1 MSTPTLS
8 PISQTSRIV
17 LPATGAV
24 SEVVDALPFAVPQYI
39 NEPSFLSGAAD
50 QVAFTY
56 KMFGGEVLDIE
67 ITDCQVYAAYEYA
80 TLEYSSIINSH
91 QARNVL
97 SDLLGFPTGTF
108 DNDGEL
114 KSGSALSSSLN
125 GTSLAVMYPDFSL
138 RGTLDITK
146 AISTEAGIGGTQPFY
161 SASVDVVTGKQDY
174 DLQARVE
181 ELAASGSGED
191 FEGLLE
197 GGKRITVRRVWYK
210 TPRAMWRFYGYY
222 GGLNAVG
229 NLSTYGQYSDDST
242 FEVIPAWHNKLQA
255 MAYEDNIWT
264 RISHYSFELRDN
276 RVRFFPIPQGN
287 ELLKMWFEFTIDDND
302 SFNLNVTG
310 SGGGVG
316 MPRNRGVNNFNTVP
330 FSNIPY
336 CNINSMGK
344 QWIRRYALA
353 LAKEQLALVRS
364 KFNTVPIPGESVT
377 LNGPEL
383 MSQAKEE
390 QDKLKTE
397 LKEYLDQLTYNSLA
411 EQRAELVENADR
423 VNQKIPKPIFVG

>member
-8 PISQTSRIV
+8 PISQTNRIV
-17 LPATGAV
+17 LPATGTVGDVAA
-24 SEVVDALPFAVPQYI
+24 ALPFAIPQYVS
-39 NEPSFLSGAAD
+39 EPSFLSGAAD
-50 QVAFTY
+50 QVAFTH

-97 SDLLGFPTGTF
+97 SDILGFPTGTF
-108 DNDGEL
+108 DNDGEM

-125 GTSLAVMYPDFSL
+125 GTSLAVMYPEFDM
-138 RGTLDITK
+138 RATLDITK
-146 AISTEAGIGGTQPFY
+146 AISTEAGIGGTKTFY
-161 SASVDVVTGKQDY
+161 SASVDVVTGQQDY

-181 ELAASGSGED
+181 ELAASGSGEP
-191 FEGLLE
+191 FEGLVD
-197 GGKRITVRRVWYK
+197 GNRITVRRVWYK

-229 NLSTYGQYSDDST
+229 NMSTYGQYSDDST

-264 RISHYSFELRDN
+264 RISHYSFELRN
-276 RVRFFPIPQGN
+276 NKVRFFPIPQFN

-302 SFNLNVTG
+302 VYNLNASG
-310 SGGGVG
+310 SVG
-316 MPRNRGVNNFNTVP
+316 SARNRGVNNFNTVP

-353 LAKEQLALVRS
+353 LSKEQLALVRS
-364 KFNTVPIPGESVT
+364 KFNTVPIPGESVM

-383 MSQAKEE
+383 LSAAKDE
-390 QDKLKTE
+390 QEKLRTE
-397 LKEYLDQLTYNSLA
+397 LREYLDQVTYNVLA

>member
-1 MSTPTLS
+1 MTKPNLTPL
-8 PISQTSRIV
+8 SQTSSIV
-17 LPATGAV
+17 LPATGTV
-24 SEVVDALPFAVPQYI
+24 SDVAAALPFAIPQYV
-39 NEPSFLSGAAD
+39 NEPTFLSGAAD
-50 QVAFTY
+50 QVGFTY
-56 KMFGGEVLDIE
+56 RMFGGEVLDVE
-67 ITDCQVYAAYEYA
+67 LTANQVYAAYEYA

-114 KSGSALSSSLN
+114 KSGSALSSSLG

-138 RGTLDITK
+138 RGSLDITK
-146 AISTEAGIGGTQPFY
+146 AVSTEAGIGGRTTFY
-161 SASVDVVTGKQDY
+161 SASVDVISGQQDY

-181 ELAASGSGED
+181 EMAASGSGEP

-255 MAYEDNIWT
+255 MAYEDNIYT
-264 RISHYSFELRDN
+264 RISHYSFELRN
-276 RVRFFPIPQGN
+276 NKVRFFPSPQGN

-302 SFNLNVTG
+302 TYNLNQTG
-310 SGGGVG
+310 SGGIGA
-316 MPRNRGVNNFNTVP
+316 PRNRGVNNFNTVP

-336 CNINSMGK
+336 VNINSMGK
-344 QWIRRYALA
+344 QWIRRFALA
-353 LAKEQLALVRS
+353 VSKGQLGLNRS
-364 KFNTVPIPGESVT
+364 KLDSIPLPGDKVT
-377 LNGPEL
+377 LNGTAL
-383 MSQAKEE
+383 VDASAQE
-390 QDKLKTE
+390 QEKLRTE
-397 LKEYLDQLTYNSLA
+397 LQEYLDKVSYNALA
-411 EQRAELVENADR
+411 EQRAELVENSDR
-423 VNQKIPKPIFVG
+423 INQKIPKAIFVG